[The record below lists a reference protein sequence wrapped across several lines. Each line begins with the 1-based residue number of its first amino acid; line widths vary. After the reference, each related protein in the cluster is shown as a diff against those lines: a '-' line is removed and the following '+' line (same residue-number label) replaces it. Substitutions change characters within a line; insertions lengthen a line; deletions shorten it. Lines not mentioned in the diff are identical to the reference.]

1 MVISPSPYN
10 RQHQIQEDDKFSSDF
25 EQLIQQMYQTFD
37 QNSLSLKFK
46 DKNLE
51 KEYQIQLYEQI
62 KRYADIYIYENIA
75 ILALYFITIIY
86 KAAYNVDMTIQLKT
100 DAVICSTLLINV
112 IFCILSKKFL
122 VLGLYCGL
130 IQTIIITILNLEV
143 AIYMQQVPSIATFT
157 MSIFLIATL
166 SYMCYCKLEQFIVY
180 VACWVYIIIR
190 SYFWARGHP
199 LFKEATVS
207 SFSVQIG
214 LYLFLML
221 FFLYFFAR
229 ENQKRDRE
237 VYKEKNNQRQVIA
250 LFNSII
256 RTHHDG
262 ITITQGEDII
272 FHNHQISKIMNIQ
285 TPQNTSDASQQLNL
299 SLVNE
304 SGNTQMQQERT
315 ENSDQKSLVK
325 SQIIEAMK
333 KTKIHQNQMVEKL
346 LLQMQINLSSSQN
359 DLAQN
364 QSNLL
369 NTIWDYIL
377 IQNQQQEQI
386 LNSNSSHISMGINFK
401 LKSEDENG
409 SIKNKKLQ
417 VFSQII
423 NTGQKTFVVTT
434 IRDMSHWME
443 LEKEKNITLYKTQAF
458 ASAAHEFRNPLGAII
473 HSLDLMKD
481 SIDYEKGYKFY
492 KIAKNCSNLMLYLV
506 NDILDYSQIESQK
519 LLLNYESTDIESVL
533 EECTGVLKFKAE
545 LKDLDLSYSIDRSF
559 PSQFMVD
566 QNRLRQILINLISNA
581 IKYTNEGFVRIHC
594 YLQSYKQQIVIEV
607 QDSGVGID
615 KNQIQNLFIAYNKI
629 MKNRN
634 LNKEGCG
641 LGLTISKN
649 LSQAMGGDLK
659 VSSVLGQGSEFAIIL
674 PFNPSMHMNKQKAE
688 LIKIESKNLSL
699 INSNMPQMHPTTS
712 FFPKVS
718 KRANEDNFDIK
729 LEFPERSVIHSFQ
742 IKGHRIQSYDLG
754 NQQNF
759 SKSKQQ
765 QNINSSI
772 NKRNSESLDLEFKYP
787 SVRITKLESQIPSKV
802 QQNINKYMTE
812 SIQQTPRLQ
821 NVDTDS
827 SSELFTSINDY
838 NLQTN
843 RRLNC
848 SFNYNNQN
856 EVNYFQKSPF
866 FQLQTTNL
874 SIKKT
879 KNISINQE
887 TEKYQIIQLEQ
898 CSQFDITQRDH
909 TLSVV
914 DIAQEISNI
923 QPQSLECPCPKILIA
938 DDDPFNVMALQG
950 LIDQIHTGPID
961 KAFNGRD
968 ALSKFEQNHKAS
980 KQNCNYHQAYK
991 LVVLDNQMPFLR
1003 GIEVAKNIRE
1013 IQNNSRQ
1020 GAKLVLLSGDDFS
1033 QQISLEIKEIFDY
1046 VIKKPVSMA
1055 ILKSI
1060 VLKVFNE
1067 Q

>member
-1 MVISPSPYN
+1 MVISPCPYN
-10 RQHQIQEDDKFSSDF
+10 VIKF
-25 EQLIQQMYQTFD
+25 LIQKEEGTQP
-37 QNSLSLKFK
+37 NNEFK

-51 KEYQIQLYEQI
+51 KEYQIQLHEQI
-62 KRYADIYIYENIA
+62 KRYANIYIYENIA
-75 ILALYFITIIY
+75 ILALYFITMIY
-86 KAAYNVDMTIQLKT
+86 KAAYNVDMAELLKT
-100 DAVICSTLLINV
+100 DSFICSILIINV
-112 IFCILSKKFL
+112 ILCILSKKFL

-143 AIYMQQVPSIATFT
+143 AIYMKQVPSIATFT

-166 SYMCYCKLEQFIVY
+166 SYMSYCKLEQFIVY

-199 LFKEATVS
+199 LFKDAAVS

-214 LYLFLML
+214 FYLFLML

-237 VYKEKNNQRQVIA
+237 VYKEKNNQRQVIT

-272 FHNHQISKIMNIQ
+272 FHNHQISKILNVQ
-285 TPQNTSDASQQLNL
+285 TPQNISTASQQLNL

-304 SGNTQMQQERT
+304 SGNTQMQQERR

-333 KTKIHQNQMVEKL
+333 RTKIHQNQMVEKL

-359 DLAQN
+359 DIAQN

-369 NTIWDYIL
+369 NTIWDFIL

-386 LNSNSSHISMGINFK
+386 LKSNSSHISMGINFK

-615 KNQIQNLFIAYNKI
+615 KSQIQNLFIAYNKI

-649 LSQAMGGDLK
+649 LSQALGGDLK
-659 VSSVLGQGSEFAIIL
+659 VSSVLGQGSVFAIVL
-674 PFNPSMHMNKQKAE
+674 PFNPSMQMNKQKGE
-688 LIKIESKNLSL
+688 LIKKHTKSLNLL
-699 INSNMPQMHPTTS
+699 NNNSPQMHQATS
-712 FFPKVS
+712 FFPMVS
-718 KRANEDNFDIK
+718 KRANDDNFDIK

-742 IKGHRIQSYDLG
+742 IKGQRIPTYDQG
-754 NQQNF
+754 NTQNF
-759 SKSKQQ
+759 VKSKQYK
-765 QNINSSI
+765 NSSV
-772 NKRNSESLDLEFKYP
+772 NKNISESLDFEFKYP
-787 SVRITKLESQIPSKV
+787 SDRITKLESQIPSKV
-802 QQNINKYMTE
+802 QKNINKSVSE

-827 SSELFTSINDY
+827 SSDLFTTRNEQ
-838 NLQTN
+838 NFQTN

-848 SFNYNNQN
+848 SFNYNDQN

-866 FQLQTTNL
+866 FELQTTNL

-879 KNISINQE
+879 KNISIKQE
-887 TEKYQIIQLEQ
+887 SEKYQIIQLQQ
-898 CSQFDITQRDH
+898 CSQFDITKTDH
-909 TLSVV
+909 VLSVV
-914 DIAQEISNI
+914 DIGQETSNI
-923 QPQSLECPCPKILIA
+923 QPQSLECPCPQILIA
-938 DDDPFNVMALQG
+938 DDDPFNIMALQG
-950 LIDQIHTGPID
+950 LIDQIQTGPID

-968 ALSKFEQNHKAS
+968 ALSKFQQNYNGS
-980 KQNCNYHQAYK
+980 KQNCNCHQAYK
-991 LVVLDNQMPFLR
+991 LVILDNQMPFLK
-1003 GIEVAKNIRE
+1003 GIEVAKYIRE

-1020 GAKLVLLSGDDFS
+1020 NAKLVLLSGDDFS
-1033 QQISLEIKEIFDY
+1033 QQSNLEIQDIFDY

-1055 ILKSI
+1055 QLKSI
-1060 VLKVFNE
+1060 VKKVFNE

>member
-1 MVISPSPYN
+1 MVISPSLYN
-10 RQHQIQEDDKFSSDF
+10 VIKF
-25 EQLIQQMYQTFD
+25 LIQKEEGTQP
-37 QNSLSLKFK
+37 NNEFK

-51 KEYQIQLYEQI
+51 KEYQIQLHEQI
-62 KRYADIYIYENIA
+62 KRYANIYIYENIA
-75 ILALYFITIIY
+75 ILALYFITMIY
-86 KAAYNVDMTIQLKT
+86 KAAYNVDMAELLKT
-100 DAVICSTLLINV
+100 DSFICSILIINV
-112 IFCILSKKFL
+112 ILCILSKKFL

-143 AIYMQQVPSIATFT
+143 AIYMKQVPSIATFT

-166 SYMCYCKLEQFIVY
+166 SYMSYCKLEQFIVY

-190 SYFWARGHP
+190 SYFWARDHP
-199 LFKEATVS
+199 LFKELQFHRLQFKLDFI
-207 SFSVQIG
+207 SFLCYFSYTSLQEKIKKG
-214 LYLFLML
+214 IEKFTRKRIIKDRLSPYLI
-221 FFLYFFAR
+221 
-229 ENQKRDRE
+229 
-237 VYKEKNNQRQVIA
+237 V
-250 LFNSII
+250 
-256 RTHHDG
+256 
-262 ITITQGEDII
+262 
-272 FHNHQISKIMNIQ
+272 
-285 TPQNTSDASQQLNL
+285 
-299 SLVNE
+299 
-304 SGNTQMQQERT
+304 QQE
-315 ENSDQKSLVK
+315 
-325 SQIIEAMK
+325 
-333 KTKIHQNQMVEKL
+333 
-346 LLQMQINLSSSQN
+346 
-359 DLAQN
+359 
-364 QSNLL
+364 
-369 NTIWDYIL
+369 L
-377 IQNQQQEQI
+377 ITMQEQI
-386 LNSNSSHISMGINFK
+386 LKSNSSHISMGINFK

-519 LLLNYESTDIESVL
+519 LLLNYESTDIEQVL

-559 PSQFMVD
+559 PSEFKVD

-615 KNQIQNLFIAYNKI
+615 KSQIQNLFIAYNKI

-649 LSQAMGGDLK
+649 LSQALGGDLK
-659 VSSVLGQGSEFAIIL
+659 VSSVLGQGSVFAIVL
-674 PFNPSMHMNKQKAE
+674 PFNPSMQMNKQKGE
-688 LIKIESKNLSL
+688 LIKKHTKSLNLL
-699 INSNMPQMHPTTS
+699 NNNSPQMHQATS
-712 FFPKVS
+712 FFPMVS
-718 KRANEDNFDIK
+718 KRANDDNFDIK

-742 IKGHRIQSYDLG
+742 IKGQRIPTYDQG
-754 NQQNF
+754 NTQNF
-759 SKSKQQ
+759 VKSKQYK
-765 QNINSSI
+765 NSSV
-772 NKRNSESLDLEFKYP
+772 NKNISESLDFEFKYP
-787 SVRITKLESQIPSKV
+787 SDRITKLESQIPSKV
-802 QQNINKYMTE
+802 QKNINKSVSE

-827 SSELFTSINDY
+827 SSDLFTTRNEQ
-838 NLQTN
+838 NFQTN

-848 SFNYNNQN
+848 SFNYNDQN

-866 FQLQTTNL
+866 FELQTTNL

-879 KNISINQE
+879 KNISIKQE
-887 TEKYQIIQLEQ
+887 SEKYQIIQLQQ
-898 CSQFDITQRDH
+898 CSQFDITKTDH
-909 TLSVV
+909 VLSVV
-914 DIAQEISNI
+914 DIGQETSNI
-923 QPQSLECPCPKILIA
+923 QPQSLECPCPQILIA
-938 DDDPFNVMALQG
+938 DDDPFNIMALQG
-950 LIDQIHTGPID
+950 LIDQIQTGPID

-968 ALSKFEQNHKAS
+968 ALSKFQQNYNGS
-980 KQNCNYHQAYK
+980 KQNCNCHQAYK
-991 LVVLDNQMPFLR
+991 LVILDNQMPFLK
-1003 GIEVAKNIRE
+1003 GIEVAKYIRE

-1020 GAKLVLLSGDDFS
+1020 NAKLVLLSGDDFS
-1033 QQISLEIKEIFDY
+1033 QQSNLEIQDIFDY

-1055 ILKSI
+1055 QLKSI
-1060 VLKVFNE
+1060 VKKVFNE